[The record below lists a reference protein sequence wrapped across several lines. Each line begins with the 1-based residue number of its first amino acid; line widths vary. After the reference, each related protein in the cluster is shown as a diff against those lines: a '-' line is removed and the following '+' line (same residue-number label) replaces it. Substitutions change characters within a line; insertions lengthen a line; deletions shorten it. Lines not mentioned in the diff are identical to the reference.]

1 MDWNAYLCEAF
12 LSNDLEQMQAA
23 LEQGADPNVIW
34 HDKALLYWAAGRAW
48 TDAVRLLLRFGA
60 KVGREPDNDSTSL
73 HIAVEKNAA
82 DILDLLLAADGKTAL
97 DRYDYLDHTP
107 LMVAVRERNL
117 ELAQRLIAAGANVNA
132 HDTAHIGTTALK
144 IAAER
149 GDSEITALL
158 LKAGAD
164 PLIPGW
170 MGQTPYDKALLR
182 TSPEGRIVRELIEK
196 AVPANMRRPAAKGRR
211 KK

>member
-1 MDWNAYLCEAF
+1 MDWDAYLCEAF
-12 LSNDLEQMQAA
+12 SSNDLEQMQAA
-23 LEQGADPNVIW
+23 LEQGADPNVLW
-34 HDKALLYWAAGRAW
+34 HDNTLLYWAASRVW

-60 KVGREPDNDSTSL
+60 EVAREPENDSTSV
-73 HIAVEKNAA
+73 HAAVEKNAA
-82 DILDLLLAADGKTAL
+82 DILDLLLAADGRTAL
-97 DRYDYLDHTP
+97 DRYDYLDYTP
-107 LMVAVRERNL
+107 LMVAVREKNL

-132 HDTAHIGTTALK
+132 RDEAHIGTTALK
-144 IAAER
+144 IAAEQ

-170 MGQTPYDKALLR
+170 MGLTPYDKALLR
-182 TSPEGRIVRELIEK
+182 TSPEGRIVREMIEK
-196 AVPANMRRPAAKGRR
+196 AVPENKRRPGPKGKH